1 MSTFSANNVEGSKGD
16 QKSNNTIEVVH
27 RDAVDRAASPGSQNA
42 TGQLKNPL
50 VGIPKAKLITDAEYF
65 ANKHGL
71 GVDAEYFKKG
81 ALAAQNPTAYNEI
94 PELTEED
101 KSILME
107 EVEHRWRHPK
117 ALYFTIVM
125 NSISAAVQGW
135 DQTGSNGANLSY
147 PQVFGISDKGE
158 ACLSAGTCERNSWII
173 GAINSAP
180 YMAICVMACWLS
192 DPVNNWLGRRG
203 TIFIGAIFGLIGPI
217 GQALCQSWP
226 QILACRIFLGMG
238 MGLMEVT
245 VPVFSAE
252 NSPASIR
259 GALVMSWQL
268 FVAFG
273 IMLGF
278 TANLAVVDFGDI
290 AWRLQLGSAMIP
302 AVPLLIGIYFT
313 PESPRWLLKKGKYAK
328 AHRSLL
334 RLRGHHLLAARDLY
348 YIHSQLEMEKSI
360 IAATGFAKGNF
371 FTRCAELATVARN
384 RRAAQASG
392 IIMAAQQFCGVN
404 LMAFYSSTLFEQA
417 GASNKVA
424 LLASWGFGMAM
435 FVFAIPAL
443 YTIDTWGRRTLLLA
457 TFPNMS
463 WTLLG
468 AGVAFFIPQSNPA
481 HLGLIAMFIYLFAF
495 FYGPGEGP
503 CAFVYSS
510 EVFPLSHREV
520 GMSWAVATNNFWA
533 VIVGL
538 TTPPL
543 IQVLKPQGLFSLF
556 AGLNIVCLV
565 AIFLFLPETKQR
577 SLEELDE
584 VFSVPTRRH
593 ASFQLKE
600 VLPWW
605 FNRYILRRQN
615 EHTPQLY
622 NFEMVENLETGSR

>member
-1 MSTFSANNVEGSKGD
+1 MSKFVADEVE
-16 QKSNNTIEVVH
+16 
-27 RDAVDRAASPGSQNA
+27 A
-42 TGQLKNPL
+42 LKNPL
-50 VGIPKAKLITDAEYF
+50 AGIPKAKLIADAEEF

-71 GVDAEYFKKG
+71 TPDAVYFKKG
-81 ALAAQNPTAYNEI
+81 ALAAQNPTIHNEI

-101 KSILME
+101 KSILRE

-117 ALYFTIVM
+117 ALYFTIIM

-158 ACLSAGTCERNSWII
+158 ACLAAGTCERNSWII

-180 YMAICVMACWLS
+180 YMAICIMWAPHYKS
-192 DPVNNWLGRRG
+192 QIHPVNDWIGRRG
-203 TIFIGAIFGLIGPI
+203 AIFIGAIFSFVGPI

-226 QILACRIFLGMG
+226 QILACRILLGIG
-238 MGLMEVT
+238 MGLKEVT

-252 NSPASIR
+252 NSPANIR

-278 TANLAVVDFGDI
+278 TANLAVVDLGDV

-313 PESPRWLLKKGKYAK
+313 PESPRWLLKKGRYAK

-334 RLRGHHLLAARDLY
+334 RLRGHRLLAARDLY
-348 YIHSQLEMEKSI
+348 YIYSQLELEKEI
-360 IAATGFAKGNF
+360 IAANGFAKGNF
-371 FTRCAELATVARN
+371 FTRCVELATVPRN

-443 YTIDTWGRRTLLLA
+443 YTIDTWGRRTLLIA
-457 TFPNMS
+457 SFPNMS

-468 AGVAFFIPQSNPA
+468 AGMAFFIPQSSPA

-495 FYGPGEGP
+495 FYSPGEGP

-543 IQVLKPQGLFSLF
+543 IQSLKPQGLFGLF
-556 AGLNIVCLV
+556 SGLNIICLV

-577 SLEELDE
+577 SLEELDD

-593 ASFQLKE
+593 ASYQLKE
-600 VLPWW
+600 ILPWW
-605 FNRYILRRQN
+605 FNRYILRNKN
-615 EHTPQLY
+615 EPVPQLY
-622 NFEMVENLETGSR
+622 NFEIIENVEAGSG